1 MHLLTE
7 TKWAGV
13 YRSGDQNLFQDFYT
27 PALKVAVKY
36 DRAVGFFSS
45 GALISNLQGL
55 SGLIKNDGHMRLIIG
70 HPLNEQE
77 FDAVKQGYRTKG
89 LLTSFEE
96 SLDSILDNI
105 EGKEAD
111 RLSLLSYLIASNRL
125 TIKFALRKRGMYHEK
140 IGVIYDQKGNRLVF
154 HGSANETV
162 YALDAGYN
170 AESISVFRSWD
181 EHSFELYG
189 EPYVEGFERLWLG
202 NQKNTVTMDVPSTFY
217 EKISSKFPASEKY
230 KAKIVEP
237 NYEDEYED
245 FFDGEG
251 AFNKPKIPRKID
263 GNEFLIRDHQKH
275 AIRSWVQNGYKGIL
289 KLSTGSGKTITSI
302 YAATKVF
309 EARSEKSLKT
319 VLIVSVPYQEL
330 ASQWVKNLQLFNIR
344 PIECWGS
351 RTAWHEDL
359 KKEVLDLR
367 MGAIEFLSIV
377 VVNRTMEGDH
387 FQNLMVQLS
396 ANDIMLIGDECH
408 NHGASKTNS
417 ALPDCYYRMGLSATP
432 YRSDEDEL
440 ESPFPNSAKE
450 NINKYYGG
458 IVSEYSLGDAIHD
471 KVLCEYEYKIVP
483 VHLTEEEEEEYEYL
497 SSEIGKLIMYAKGST
512 KVTKNSELTRLCGQR
527 SRLLGSALNKLPA
540 LEQLVKEIPKTQRK
554 HSLFYCGEGRA
565 QNLEDSPGASNP
577 RVIDQVSTV
586 LGDSGWHT
594 SRFTSEESSRDRAV
608 IMNNFKNGTIDA
620 LVSMKVLDEGVDVPI
635 CDKAFILASTRN
647 PRQYVQRRGRVLRR
661 HGDKERATIYDFVV
675 LPNGDSVHSQR
686 LKDAELERVDDFALL
701 AINRFEVEGQIDK
714 LGIRSSI

>member
-1 MHLLTE
+1 MLSELKMHLLTE

-217 EKISSKFPASEKY
+217 EKISSKFPASEKD

-237 NYEDEYED
+237 NYEDEYEH

-263 GNEFLIRDHQKH
+263 G
-275 AIRSWVQNGYKGIL
+275 
-289 KLSTGSGKTITSI
+289 
-302 YAATKVF
+302 
-309 EARSEKSLKT
+309 
-319 VLIVSVPYQEL
+319 
-330 ASQWVKNLQLFNIR
+330 
-344 PIECWGS
+344 
-351 RTAWHEDL
+351 
-359 KKEVLDLR
+359 
-367 MGAIEFLSIV
+367 
-377 VVNRTMEGDH
+377 
-387 FQNLMVQLS
+387 
-396 ANDIMLIGDECH
+396 
-408 NHGASKTNS
+408 TN
-417 ALPDCYYRMGLSATP
+417 
-432 YRSDEDEL
+432 
-440 ESPFPNSAKE
+440 F
-450 NINKYYGG
+450 
-458 IVSEYSLGDAIHD
+458 
-471 KVLCEYEYKIVP
+471 
-483 VHLTEEEEEEYEYL
+483 
-497 SSEIGKLIMYAKGST
+497 
-512 KVTKNSELTRLCGQR
+512 
-527 SRLLGSALNKLPA
+527 
-540 LEQLVKEIPKTQRK
+540 
-554 HSLFYCGEGRA
+554 
-565 QNLEDSPGASNP
+565 
-577 RVIDQVSTV
+577 
-586 LGDSGWHT
+586 
-594 SRFTSEESSRDRAV
+594 
-608 IMNNFKNGTIDA
+608 
-620 LVSMKVLDEGVDVPI
+620 
-635 CDKAFILASTRN
+635 
-647 PRQYVQRRGRVLRR
+647 
-661 HGDKERATIYDFVV
+661 
-675 LPNGDSVHSQR
+675 
-686 LKDAELERVDDFALL
+686 
-701 AINRFEVEGQIDK
+701 
-714 LGIRSSI
+714 